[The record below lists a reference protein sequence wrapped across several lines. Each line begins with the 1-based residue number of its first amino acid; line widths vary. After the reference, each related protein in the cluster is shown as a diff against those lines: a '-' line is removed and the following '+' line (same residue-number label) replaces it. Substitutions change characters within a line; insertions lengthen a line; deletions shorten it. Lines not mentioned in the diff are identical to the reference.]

1 MVRLFSF
8 NVYESH
14 FVMEVMT
21 ETKQFLYQEVLVI
34 YIWFKTGLRY

>member
-8 NVYESH
+8 NIYESH

-21 ETKQFLYQEVLVI
+21 ETKQFLYLEVLGM
-34 YIWFKTGLRY
+34 YICFKAGVNY